1 MQTLHLL
8 GVILYE
14 IMVVGAILHVLMDNR
29 QPSKT
34 MAWVMVIYFVPIAG
48 VVLYLFLGVNTRKER
63 LVSQRSIDQLTKRS
77 MLEFVEQH
85 DLHVP
90 DEHRQVVQLFAQ
102 QNMVLP
108 FAHNQTE
115 IFTDGYSFFTD
126 LLRTVHQ
133 AQHHIHL
140 DLYIFSDD
148 ALGRLVADALIAKA
162 REGVEVRLIY
172 DDVGCWHV
180 SHSFFERM
188 REAGIEVNPFL
199 PVRFPLFTRKAN
211 YRNHKKLIVID
222 GRVGYIGGMNIALRY
237 VKGDGQHPW
246 RDTMVKVTGGAVY
259 GLQRTFLVDW
269 YFVDRT
275 LISNTSYYPPLSPT
289 IVNECVAQIVTASP
303 ATAVP
308 EIMQGFLRIILSAR
322 HYLYI
327 ETPYFLPPEPIVLA
341 LKTAIMGGVDVR
353 IIVPRK
359 ADSHWVQWAGRS
371 YLREMVEMGA
381 KVFLYE
387 GGFIHSKLLLTD
399 DSLCS
404 CGSTNVDFRSFEDNF
419 EANVFFYD
427 RPTTLRFKSIFLR
440 DEAQSSPL
448 NLTSHPFHVRLWE
461 SITRLL
467 SPLM

>member
-108 FAHNQTE
+108 FAHNETE

-237 VKGDGQHPW
+237 VKGDGQHHGEIPW
-246 RDTMVKVTGGAVY
+246 
-259 GLQRTFLVDW
+259 
-269 YFVDRT
+269 
-275 LISNTSYYPPLSPT
+275 
-289 IVNECVAQIVTASP
+289 
-303 ATAVP
+303 
-308 EIMQGFLRIILSAR
+308 
-322 HYLYI
+322 
-327 ETPYFLPPEPIVLA
+327 
-341 LKTAIMGGVDVR
+341 
-353 IIVPRK
+353 
-359 ADSHWVQWAGRS
+359 
-371 YLREMVEMGA
+371 
-381 KVFLYE
+381 
-387 GGFIHSKLLLTD
+387 
-399 DSLCS
+399 
-404 CGSTNVDFRSFEDNF
+404 
-419 EANVFFYD
+419 
-427 RPTTLRFKSIFLR
+427 
-440 DEAQSSPL
+440 
-448 NLTSHPFHVRLWE
+448 
-461 SITRLL
+461 
-467 SPLM
+467 